1 MERGGRQAV
10 VRDGRRAAQRVTDV
24 AAGGL
29 VLRVAVRR
37 GNAVLGPVVQTAGA
51 GLATVGPVLSAAG

>member
-1 MERGGRQAV
+1 M